1 MAYDVKV
8 DVSPVYELISSFMI
22 YTTRKWVSS
31 LDVGAEWFA
40 DIEERLTQE
49 QRQQFAEAAKL
60 PLTDYDVLF
69 AWTLGRQDADEIAS
83 FLHELAEA
91 DAETLYARTN
101 AYIPS
106 VTNDTIA
113 RIRSSYVPLL
123 KVWDQ
128 LYFRQIEGR
137 LVGLLQEDFD
147 EKNTLLQKMDADAL
161 IEYAS
166 GGLVLEPLKPIT
178 EVVLCP
184 SIHFRPINTYVFY
197 EGVLFIQ
204 YPLDLPELDEN
215 EPPMVLKRLTR
226 ALAEPQRLRLLRC
239 VADKPKSMQEIMQ
252 DMGQPQEQLLHDLL
266 LLRVAGLLRIHL
278 LAQNTEKFSIRPDG
292 AAELQIFLESYI
304 RLS

>member
-31 LDVGAEWFA
+31 LDVGAEWIA
-40 DIEERLTQE
+40 DIEQRLTQE
-49 QRQQFAEAAKL
+49 QRQQFAEAAEL

-69 AWTLGRQDADEIAS
+69 SWTLSRQDTDEIAS
-83 FLHELAEA
+83 FLNELAEA
-91 DAETLYARTN
+91 DARTLYARTN
-101 AYIPS
+101 SYISS

-113 RIRSSYVPLL
+113 RIRNSYIPLL
-123 KVWDQ
+123 KVWNQ
-128 LYFRQIEGR
+128 LYFHQVEER
-137 LVGLLQEDFD
+137 LEALLQEDFD
-147 EKNTLLQKMDADAL
+147 EKNTLLQKMDPDAL

-204 YPLDLPELDEN
+204 YPLDLPELDED

-226 ALAEPQRLRLLRC
+226 ALAEPRRLRLLRC
-239 VADKPKSMQEIMQ
+239 VADKPKFMQEILQ
-252 DMGQPQEQLLHDLL
+252 DLGQPREQLLHDLL
-266 LLRVAGLLRIHL
+266 LLRVAGLLQTHL
-278 LAQNTEKFSIRPDG
+278 LAQNKEKFSIRPDG
-292 AAELQIFLESYI
+292 AAELQMFLESYI